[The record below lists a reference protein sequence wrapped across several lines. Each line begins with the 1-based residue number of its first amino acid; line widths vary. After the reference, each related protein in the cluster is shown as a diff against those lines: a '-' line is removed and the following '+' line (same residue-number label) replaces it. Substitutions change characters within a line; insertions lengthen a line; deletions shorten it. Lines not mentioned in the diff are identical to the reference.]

1 MEDCLDCG
9 HPPSSAAHGEAC
21 HNLSFYTA
29 LDGETPEQR
38 EAYENACD
46 TLPPEM
52 MGERPDLPP
61 GPDRE
66 HVEERPTE
74 WEGMWDGDEPLEC
87 GIENPEA
94 CEACG

>member
-1 MEDCLDCG
+1 MED
-9 HPPSSAAHGEAC
+9 
-21 HNLSFYTA
+21 LSFYTA
-29 LDGETPEQR
+29 LDGETPEER

-52 MGERPDLPP
+52 MGEHPDLPP

-66 HVEERPTE
+66 HVEDRPTE

-87 GIENPEA
+87 GIENPEI